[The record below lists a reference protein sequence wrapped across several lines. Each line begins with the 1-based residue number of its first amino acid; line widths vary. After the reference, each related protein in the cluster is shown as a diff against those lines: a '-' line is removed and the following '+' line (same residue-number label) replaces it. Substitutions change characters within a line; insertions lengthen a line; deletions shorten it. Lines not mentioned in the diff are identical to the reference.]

1 MRTFCLSGKVRTSSE
16 FPGGAPPA
24 SQEVLH
30 QTFKRGSELCL
41 QTSGSSSGCKR
52 VGCRYTIQKRPGF
65 CAKVSLPT
73 WELARSRNCLL
84 RRCTFH
90 KCESVTRKS
99 VCVCVC
105 VCVCAC
111 ARVCV
116 ARVRCAGQKIP
127 SRPGEPPQKHK
138 DGTANCLLH
147 LERQRRVLFCRRLW
161 TSRDCSSAT
170 KTTFLTS
177 ISTSTSACSTRSRW
191 PHEAFPSARTPQTPL
206 FPSAAEPH
214 GT

>member
-52 VGCRYTIQKRPGF
+52 VGCRYTIQKRLGF

-105 VCVCAC
+105 VCARAC
-111 ARVCV
+111 AWRGCA
-116 ARVRCAGQKIP
+116 ARGRRYRHGLESLLKNIKTGQ
-127 SRPGEPPQKHK
+127 R
-138 DGTANCLLH
+138 TA
-147 LERQRRVLFCRRLW
+147 FC
-161 TSRDCSSAT
+161 T
-170 KTTFLTS
+170 
-177 ISTSTSACSTRSRW
+177 
-191 PHEAFPSARTPQTPL
+191 
-206 FPSAAEPH
+206 
-214 GT
+214 